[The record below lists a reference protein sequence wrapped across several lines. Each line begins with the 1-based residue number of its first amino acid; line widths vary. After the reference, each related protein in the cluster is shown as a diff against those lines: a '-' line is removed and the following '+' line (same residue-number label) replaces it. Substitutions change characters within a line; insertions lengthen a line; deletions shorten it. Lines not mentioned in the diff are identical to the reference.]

1 MKKKKVKTMTF
12 KLKCPVCGSML
23 VARVVVDV
31 DATTITYRC
40 GVCGFELVR
49 VFRGKEIKVRC

>member
-1 MKKKKVKTMTF
+1 MMF
-12 KLKCPVCGSML
+12 RLKCPVCGNVL

-31 DATTITYRC
+31 DVTTITYRC

-49 VFRGKEIKVRC
+49 VFRGKEIKIRC